1 MGVEKPVRVLISLA
15 ITLLALLIVAA
26 ILYLSESAFSV
37 WDRLQEAPRW
47 LFYLYLSSIG
57 AVFCVAAF
65 LVFRTVLPGKP
76 RATKKPD
83 LDLSESGI
91 AVRLDDSVAQGMD
104 VEEAQR
110 ELEALADRRA
120 SGRIYIVLLGDISTG
135 KSSLI
140 KALIPGEEPEISVRG
155 GSTREITHYS
165 WKSPAGDELILV
177 DLPGLHEAGGDLD
190 SVAREEALRAHLA
203 IFVCDADLTS
213 DQQEVLQ
220 EVLTLEKPSILALNK
235 MDRYSREDLSAIKAR
250 LSDYLMGMA
259 DKVPVVAITSG
270 GHEPVTEIGP
280 DGETRETQRERPAN
294 VDELID
300 AIRKQLNADAKTL
313 DALRDV
319 SVFYLVSKK
328 LDESQAR
335 YRKEKASKL
344 VKSYTRKA
352 IVGALAAISPGTD
365 IVIQGFL
372 GTAMVKSLC
381 DLYEVPVR
389 QMEIEKFLDL
399 SQSHV
404 GKTLPILLAVAGN
417 GLKAF
422 PGAGTV
428 AGGLIHAVAYAL
440 IFDALGRSLA
450 YTLESRGDLDAQPT
464 VDRFKESLSEDL
476 GSRTRAL
483 AKLALETH
491 AHSDRSSD
499 SR

>member
-15 ITLLALLIVAA
+15 ITLLALLIIAA

-37 WDRLQEAPRW
+37 WDRLQEGPRW
-47 LFYLYLSSIG
+47 LFYLYLSSVG
-57 AVFCVAAF
+57 AVLAVAAF

-76 RATKKPD
+76 PAKEKPD
-83 LDLSESGI
+83 LDLSEFAGTG
-91 AVRLDDSVAQGMD
+91 RLDDSLAQGMD

-120 SGRIYIVLLGDISTG
+120 TGRIYIVLLGDISTG

-140 KALIPGEEPEISVRG
+140 KALIPGEDPEISVRG
-155 GSTREITHYS
+155 GSTREITQYS

-220 EVLTLEKPSILALNK
+220 EVLTLAKPSILALNK
-235 MDRYSREDLSAIKAR
+235 MDRYTQDDLSAIKTR
-250 LSDYLMGMA
+250 LSAHLQGMA
-259 DKVPVVAITSG
+259 GKIPVVAITSG
-270 GHEPVTEIGP
+270 GREPVTEIGP
-280 DGETRETQRERPAN
+280 DGETQETERERVAD
-294 VDELID
+294 VDELTD
-300 AIRKQLNADAKTL
+300 AIREQLNADPKTL
-313 DALRDV
+313 NALRDV

-335 YRKEKASKL
+335 YRRGKATEL

-352 IVGALAAISPGTD
+352 VVGALAAISPGTD

-372 GTAMVKSLC
+372 GTAMVKNLC
-381 DLYEVPVR
+381 ELYEVPVR

-404 GKTLPILLAVAGN
+404 GKTIPILLAVAGN

-422 PGAGTV
+422 PGVGTV
-428 AGGLIHAVAYAL
+428 AGGLVHAVAYGL

-450 YTLESRGDLDAQPT
+450 CTLESRGDLDAQPT
-464 VDRFKESLSEDL
+464 IERFKESLSEDL

-483 AKLALETH
+483 AKLALEVQ
-491 AHSDRSSD
+491 SDRSSD
-499 SR
+499 PR